1 MITVISLTF
10 SIISIFINWSLIVK
24 MSLQMKHFDVN
35 DNDYTDSF
43 CSVFV
48 LYGREK
54 YLFEMNREKFAVS

>member
-1 MITVISLTF
+1 
-10 SIISIFINWSLIVK
+10 
-24 MSLQMKHFDVN
+24 MKHFDVN